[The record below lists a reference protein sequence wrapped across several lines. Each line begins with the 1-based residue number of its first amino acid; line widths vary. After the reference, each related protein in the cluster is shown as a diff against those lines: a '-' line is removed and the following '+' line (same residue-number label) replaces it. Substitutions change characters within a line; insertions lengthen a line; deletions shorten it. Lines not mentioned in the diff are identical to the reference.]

1 MKRRLGHRT
10 GVAKLGF
17 WPKKRPMKAPQAGS
31 DRVAVLGGMRGDP
44 QGQIQP
50 LGESPRPIEG
60 ADLREDGDLLGRTQ
74 EAGDGAAIV
83 GRESPCSAR
92 SCRHRE
98 RLRDASDS
106 VSRGEATR

>member
-1 MKRRLGHRT
+1 MKPRLGHRT

-60 ADLREDGDLLGRTQ
+60 ADLREDGDLLGRDLRGGRRSRDCRQ
-74 EAGDGAAIV
+74 RKPMLRPILSPPRAPAGC
-83 GRESPCSAR
+83 E
-92 SCRHRE
+92 
-98 RLRDASDS
+98 
-106 VSRGEATR
+106 